1 MMKICDIKLRA
12 QAVVLL
18 KEGYSYSTIVWGSQ
32 EGNVLRA
39 NQMKLSPSVM
49 MSGGMMGHGLTDLRF
64 VMQEIQINSDYYI
77 DNILDKNREASL

>member
-1 MMKICDIKLRA
+1 MMKVSDMKLRT
-12 QAVVLL
+12 QAAVLP

-49 MSGGMMGHGLTDLRF
+49 MWGGMMKHGLTDLHF
-64 VMQEIQINSDYYI
+64 VMQEI
-77 DNILDKNREASL
+77 